1 MNDAAMKNSGRLAQ
15 VAFDYGQSRI
25 AAEVAA
31 CDVDFHFGPIARA
44 DRNGFGQ
51 LPVGESFVRRPHAQ
65 CTVGTLCVVP
75 CRERIETTLN
85 NPPFAGGA
93 GYGSCRSPNGFS
105 YDVELHAYK

>member
-1 MNDAAMKNSGRLAQ
+1 MNGVAMKNSGRLAQ
-15 VAFDYGQSRI
+15 VDFDYGQSRI

-51 LPVGESFVRRPHAQ
+51 LPVGECFVRRPHAQ

-75 CRERIETTLN
+75 CRKRVEPSLNAAGRRRHGRQPLALPIAIPAITRI
-85 NPPFAGGA
+85 
-93 GYGSCRSPNGFS
+93 GS
-105 YDVELHAYK
+105 